1 MAYDYYPEA
10 LAEYVLMRYI
20 SGDYKEVCKLAP
32 IAVGY
37 MASIGAIGSVARLRE
52 IMVAALH
59 KMGRD
64 KEANFILELR
74 YANTL
79 GIKPIGEF

>member
-1 MAYDYYPEA
+1 LTLCYDKYEG
-10 LAEYVLMRYI
+10 
-20 SGDYKEVCKLAP
+20 SWC
-32 IAVGY
+32 
-37 MASIGAIGSVARLRE
+37 STGSVARLRE

-74 YANTL
+74 YANTW
-79 GIKPIGEF
+79 GIKHIGEF

>member
-1 MAYDYYPEA
+1 METFFETFYSDLTLCYDKYEG
-10 LAEYVLMRYI
+10 
-20 SGDYKEVCKLAP
+20 SWC
-32 IAVGY
+32 
-37 MASIGAIGSVARLRE
+37 STGSVARLRE

-64 KEANFILELR
+64 KEANLVLELR
-74 YANTL
+74 RSDVL

>member
-1 MAYDYYPEA
+1 MGTFFGTFYSNLTLCYDKYEG
-10 LAEYVLMRYI
+10 
-20 SGDYKEVCKLAP
+20 SWC
-32 IAVGY
+32 
-37 MASIGAIGSVARLRE
+37 STGSVARLRE